1 MPVDRPS
8 EPVGEARAGAPS
20 PARASSSSTAA
31 IRLARVDPP
40 TTTACGTHA
49 GHPAV
54 PGSHACASTNAGLDR
69 RLATH
74 LLLATCATG
83 ARRRRRDPPDGPAFP
98 RRQGVRSCSLLC
110 AHTREDADVIRRPKL
125 PWFSPNRA
133 SVLARSLLAA
143 GPMQECQPSPLQC
156 RIHEAREVVPPQC
169 AGDDAAALGAEQASS
184 AGAERGPRGR
194 SRDTGSYASPGS
206 QMPRARTKAGVEPPL
221 ASVALVANLETLGV
235 VGAPSRMP
243 TSSELRFAMNSG
255 ATPGPTPRSRR
266 VLADRL
272 TCDAQQAL
280 RRCRSHSPSG
290 HQPRPPIPSP
300 MDDKHEQAVAPEAR
314 HLA

>member
-1 MPVDRPS
+1 MRVSTGAWRRTCCSPLAQPAPVAGGGILPTALLSRD
-8 EPVGEARAGAPS
+8 GRAYA
-20 PARASSSSTAA
+20 
-31 IRLARVDPP
+31 
-40 TTTACGTHA
+40 
-49 GHPAV
+49 AV
-54 PGSHACASTNAGLDR
+54 PCFALIRGKTPTSY
-69 RLATH
+69 
-74 LLLATCATG
+74 
-83 ARRRRRDPPDGPAFP
+83 DGRSFP
-98 RRQGVRSCSLLC
+98 GFRQ
-110 AHTREDADVIRRPKL
+110 
-125 PWFSPNRA
+125 NRA

-156 RIHEAREVVPPQC
+156 RIHEAREVLPPQC

-206 QMPRARTKAGVEPPL
+206 QDARARTKAGVEPPL

-290 HQPRPPIPSP
+290 HQPTPANLFPDGR
-300 MDDKHEQAVAPEAR
+300 
-314 HLA
+314 